1 MHIRTVRSIALL
13 LLLLVVASAVLAG
26 CDLSGDNPLNPSSE
40 QPGTESAPSSDPYA
54 PATSEISLIEFQDE
68 SSKEP
73 EDAVVHF
80 LACGD
85 NLIHPSVYYTAME
98 YYCEAHGT
106 ECDYVTTHE
115 AGYDFLPIY
124 EYVADEMKEAD
135 YLYIN
140 QETLSGGPG
149 TTINGYP
156 SFNSPTA
163 IDDTLRELGVD
174 VVNLAH
180 NHMLDSGDDR
190 FLIYTNALLKSYGLN
205 TIGYYSDIGD
215 TNNILVTEC
224 KGIRFAWLSYVYGT
238 NYYNT
243 SANEKLKNSYIPY
256 FTQELCTRQVE
267 LAKQQA
273 DVVIVS
279 AHWGSEYSFNPNSF
293 QKTYADLLCEL
304 GVDVVIGMHPHC
316 LQPMEWKTS
325 STGHRMLLTYSIGNF
340 VSGMQEA
347 QCVLEGMLSFDV
359 RKHGDTVTVENPML
373 TPIVCHYI
381 KDKVV
386 NSKLDTGYRQFKLY
400 RLADYTE
407 ELAAVHGVHY
417 YEKRKSSATLYDSQ
431 TGKLGAKFSI
441 ANMYATVQKLI
452 PAEFLAPEYQAQN

>member
-1 MHIRTVRSIALL
+1 MHMRKIRLLTALL
-13 LLLLVVASAVLAG
+13 LIPVAVSALLLG
-26 CDLSGDNPLNPSSE
+26 CDLSGVNPLDTSSAEPSA
-40 QPGTESAPSSDPYA
+40 APSEAASYEP
-54 PATSEISLIEFQDE
+54 SNVEISLVDLPDE
-68 SSKEP
+68 SPEEP
-73 EDAVVHF
+73 EDTVVHF

-98 YYCEAHGT
+98 YYAAEHGT

-124 EYVADEMKEAD
+124 EYVADEMAAAD

-149 TTINGYP
+149 TTIYGYP
-156 SFNSPTA
+156 NFNSPTA
-163 IDDTLRELGVD
+163 IDETLRDLGVD
-174 VVNLAH
+174 IVNLAH

-190 FLIYTNALLKSYGLN
+190 YLVYTNALLQSYGLQ
-205 TIGYYSDIGD
+205 TIGYYADLAD
-215 TNNILVTEC
+215 TNNIVFTEC
-224 KGIRFAWLSYVYGT
+224 KGIRFAWLSYVYAT

-243 SANEKLKNSYIPY
+243 GANERVKNSYIPY
-256 FTQELCTRQVE
+256 FSQELCTRQVQ

-273 DVVIVS
+273 DIVIVS
-279 AHWGSEYSFNPNSF
+279 AHWGNEYSFSPNSF
-293 QKTYADLLCEL
+293 QKTYAELLCEL

-325 STGHRMLLTYSIGNF
+325 STGHKMLLTYSIGNF

-359 RKHGDTVTVENPML
+359 VKHGDNVTVENPLL
-373 TPIVCHYI
+373 TPVVCHYV
-381 KDKVV
+381 KGKVV
-386 NSKLDTGYRQFKLY
+386 NSKLDTGYREFKVY
-400 RLADYTE
+400 RLKDYTE
-407 ELAAVHGVHY
+407 DLAAVHGVHY

-431 TGKLGAKFSI
+431 TGRLGAKFSI
-441 ANMYATVQKLI
+441 ANMIYTVQKLI
-452 PAEFLAPEYQAQN
+452 PAEFLPPEFQTAS